1 MQLEPGALVVSQLY
15 TNILYYVILDIIED
29 DVFLYDVREAR
40 LLWGSVAHVKN
51 SFLFL

>member
-29 DVFLYDVREAR
+29 DAFLYDIRDAKTT
-40 LLWGSVAHVKN
+40 WSSVAYLKN
-51 SFLFL
+51 FFQFL